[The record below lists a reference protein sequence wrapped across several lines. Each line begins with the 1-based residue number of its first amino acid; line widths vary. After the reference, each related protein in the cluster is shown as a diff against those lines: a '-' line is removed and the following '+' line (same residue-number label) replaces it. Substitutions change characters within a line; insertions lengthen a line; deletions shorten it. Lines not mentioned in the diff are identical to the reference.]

1 MRASAKNKV
10 VIHELLTV
18 CGFHDL
24 CINMGAMYE
33 QRAILHVDM
42 DAFFASIE
50 QRDQPELIGK
60 PVLVGGK
67 GPRAVVAAASYE
79 ARKFGCRSAQPM
91 SIALRKCPDAVIVSP
106 KMSRYSEISKQI
118 FNILDDFSPL
128 VEPLSIDEAFVD
140 VTGSLRILGSPRQ
153 IAEKIRKRI
162 LEDTAL
168 TASVGVAP
176 NKFLAKLASDMD
188 KPDGLTIIE
197 CEGIPQAIAGLAISK
212 MWGVGPVTEKKLQSM
227 GVKTF
232 GDLQGLSVDELTKH
246 FSSQGM
252 KLHHLSHGDDSRLVS
267 PEHSVKSI
275 SQEQTFDVDVNDV
288 QAVRDVLLKQ
298 VEKVSV
304 RLRKAQ
310 LKARTITIKIRY
322 GNFQTI
328 TRSITLDE
336 PCAQTDRLWRESR
349 KLFDNWAK
357 DSFKPVRLIGMGAS
371 LPTDQGVVAEQLGLF
386 SKPADDRSNK
396 LDEATDAIR
405 NKFGL
410 NAIHRGSS

>member
-1 MRASAKNKV
+1 MDEPR
-10 VIHELLTV
+10 T
-18 CGFHDL
+18 
-24 CINMGAMYE
+24 
-33 QRAILHVDM
+33 ILHVDM

-50 QRDQPELIGK
+50 QRDLPELKGK

-91 SIALRKCPDAVIVSP
+91 AIALRKCPEAIIAKP
-106 KMSRYSEISKQI
+106 RMSRYSEISQQI
-118 FNILDDFSPL
+118 FRILDDFSPL
-128 VEPLSIDEAFVD
+128 VEPLSVDEAFVD
-140 VTGSLRILGSPRQ
+140 VTGSRRILGSPRQ

-162 LEDTAL
+162 LDETYL

-197 CEGIPQAIAGLAISK
+197 RDGIPQAIAGLAISR
-212 MWGVGPVTEKKLQSM
+212 MWGVGPVTEKKLLGM

-232 GDLQGLSVDELTKH
+232 GDLQSLPIDELIKH
-246 FSSQGM
+246 FGSQGE
-252 KLHHLSHGDDSRLVS
+252 KLHHLSRGDDSRLVT
-267 PEHSVKSI
+267 PEQSIKSI
-275 SQEQTFDVDVNDV
+275 SQEVTFDEDVAD
-288 QAVRDVLLKQ
+288 AEKVRDVLLSQ

-310 LKARTITIKIRY
+310 LRARTITVKIRF

-328 TRSITLDE
+328 TRSMTLNE
-336 PCAQTDRLWRESR
+336 PSDQTDRLWRETR
-349 KLFDNWAK
+349 KLFDKWVKNN
-357 DSFKPVRLIGMGAS
+357 FQPVRLIGMGAS
-371 LPTDQGVVAEQLGLF
+371 LPSEQEAQQMQMGLF
-386 SKPADDRSNK
+386 ADKENDRSK
-396 LDEATDAIR
+396 RLDETTDAIR

-410 NAIHRGSS
+410 DAIHRGAN